1 MIFQV
6 ESIPQNRDFERSKLF
21 GMNPLPKVQISYFY
35 DMLRFL
41 FLGSILLLLSAAC
54 TKGHGNKL
62 ESDRLDIYFEFK
74 EDEERAAA
82 IGKFWKDNELLGDQK
97 QTLRLTKDDKTY
109 LLQLIAADKKEVKN
123 MPFSELK
130 LLLDFQKSIN
140 EAIFMDSKPCEI
152 LLCDGSFQVLINI
165 NEL

>member
-1 MIFQV
+1 
-6 ESIPQNRDFERSKLF
+6 
-21 GMNPLPKVQISYFY
+21 
-35 DMLRFL
+35 
-41 FLGSILLLLSAAC
+41 
-54 TKGHGNKL
+54 
-62 ESDRLDIYFEFK
+62 LDIYFEFK

-109 LLQLIAADKKEVKN
+109 LLQLIATDKKDVKN

-130 LLLDFQKSIN
+130 LLLDLQKSIN

>member
-1 MIFQV
+1 MF
-6 ESIPQNRDFERSKLF
+6 RLLF
-21 GMNPLPKVQISYFY
+21 ICFTLV
-35 DMLRFL
+35 
-41 FLGSILLLLSAAC
+41 LLSSAC

-62 ESDRLDIYFEFK
+62 ESDQLDIYFEFQ

-109 LLQLIAADKKEVKN
+109 LLQLIATDKKEVKN

-130 LLLDFQKSIN
+130 LLLDLQKSIN